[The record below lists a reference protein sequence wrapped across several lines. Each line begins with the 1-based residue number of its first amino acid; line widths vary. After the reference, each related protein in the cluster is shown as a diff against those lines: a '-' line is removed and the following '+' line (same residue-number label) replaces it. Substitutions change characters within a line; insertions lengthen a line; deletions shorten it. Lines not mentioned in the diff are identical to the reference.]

1 MFLRVRLASLSLHVG
16 FFFVSVSGYCVKLLR
31 LLVLVAQLC
40 RGPGLRGVQLQAR
53 FSPQPVPPPDVV
65 TVSKKATDAI
75 CTVLTATSR
84 GRARNQGQLL
94 PVRGSGLLSKG
105 HRAHRGHHRMW
116 RGQGHTSGGQS
127 VRERSGPSDLCCFP
141 VGRHQRRRAGCRRPA
156 KTPAVPSASARDAY
170 HSASPGMSL
179 VAPAAATPA
188 PQLRARSLSPRK
200 CGRGRGPSGGRPAPA
215 GRRAGP
221 AASPPAPSGL
231 ASRVSPRPRAT
242 LPAVR
247 SAVWSQGRRR
257 KRRPLCTAAPPPVSA
272 ASRGHPDRRGST
284 SCGCAGT
291 CPLPAVCGAACSH
304 VSARRLVGMGLCRG
318 ACSVPCVS
326 DTEAL
331 AAGRQ
336 LPLTCLLFPL
346 PNKVLMLTRSFSWE
360 EWAHFLCRLQ
370 PVNTGCLFTW
380 VCPRQ
385 HFTISSMYFCVCLV
399 KFTPKCPTFWGL
411 AVNGTVLIPAPRVC
425 CWVHPAGR
433 PPWPCIP

>member
-1 MFLRVRLASLSLHVG
+1 MPRLLHLVQSFLWGSVMFLRVRLASLSLHVG

-170 HSASPGMSL
+170 HSASPACLWWPPQQPPQRRSSERGVCHRKRA
-179 VAPAAATPA
+179 VAATGPQEDGLRLPAAV
-188 PQLRARSLSPRK
+188 RAQRPRLPRPPGWPLVSP
-200 CGRGRGPSGGRPAPA
+200 
-215 GRRAGP
+215 
-221 AASPPAPSGL
+221 
-231 ASRVSPRPRAT
+231 PRPRRLC
-242 LPAVR
+242 LPFALR
-247 SAVWSQGRRR
+247 CGRRGD
-257 KRRPLCTAAPPPVSA
+257 AGSAP
-272 ASRGHPDRRGST
+272 
-284 SCGCAGT
+284 
-291 CPLPAVCGAACSH
+291 AC
-304 VSARRLVGMGLCRG
+304 
-318 ACSVPCVS
+318 
-326 DTEAL
+326 
-331 AAGRQ
+331 
-336 LPLTCLLFPL
+336 
-346 PNKVLMLTRSFSWE
+346 
-360 EWAHFLCRLQ
+360 LCRL
-370 PVNTGCLFTW
+370 
-380 VCPRQ
+380 
-385 HFTISSMYFCVCLV
+385 
-399 KFTPKCPTFWGL
+399 
-411 AVNGTVLIPAPRVC
+411 
-425 CWVHPAGR
+425 AG
-433 PPWPCIP
+433 PS

>member
-127 VRERSGPSDLCCFP
+127 VRERSGPSDLCCYP

-170 HSASPGMSL
+170 HSASPT
-179 VAPAAATPA
+179 AATPA
-188 PQLRARSLSPRK
+188 PQLRARSLSPRT
-200 CGRGRGPSGGRPAPA
+200 CGRGHGPSGGRPAPA
-215 GRRAGP
+215 AAVRAQRPRLPRPPGWPLVSPPDPGRLCLPFALRCGRRGDAGSAP
-221 AASPPAPSGL
+221 A
-231 ASRVSPRPRAT
+231 
-242 LPAVR
+242 
-247 SAVWSQGRRR
+247 
-257 KRRPLCTAAPPPVSA
+257 C
-272 ASRGHPDRRGST
+272 
-284 SCGCAGT
+284 
-291 CPLPAVCGAACSH
+291 
-304 VSARRLVGMGLCRG
+304 
-318 ACSVPCVS
+318 
-326 DTEAL
+326 
-331 AAGRQ
+331 
-336 LPLTCLLFPL
+336 
-346 PNKVLMLTRSFSWE
+346 
-360 EWAHFLCRLQ
+360 LCRL
-370 PVNTGCLFTW
+370 
-380 VCPRQ
+380 
-385 HFTISSMYFCVCLV
+385 
-399 KFTPKCPTFWGL
+399 
-411 AVNGTVLIPAPRVC
+411 
-425 CWVHPAGR
+425 AG
-433 PPWPCIP
+433 PS

>member
-1 MFLRVRLASLSLHVG
+1 MAWAGPHVG
-16 FFFVSVSGYCVKLLR
+16 RAERQGTLWAKRPLLFPSWTTSAEAGGLPQASEDPR
-31 LLVLVAQLC
+31 SPLGL
-40 RGPGLRGVQLQAR
+40 GPGRLPLGV
-53 FSPQPVPPPDVV
+53 P
-65 TVSKKATDAI
+65 
-75 CTVLTATSR
+75 
-84 GRARNQGQLL
+84 
-94 PVRGSGLLSKG
+94 
-105 HRAHRGHHRMW
+105 
-116 RGQGHTSGGQS
+116 
-127 VRERSGPSDLCCFP
+127 RSS
-141 VGRHQRRRAGCRRPA
+141 H
-156 KTPAVPSASARDAY
+156 PSA
-170 HSASPGMSL
+170 
-179 VAPAAATPA
+179 AAQSEESVTANV
-188 PQLRARSLSPRK
+188 RS
-200 CGRGRGPSGGRPAPA
+200 
-215 GRRAGP
+215 
-221 AASPPAPSGL
+221 
-231 ASRVSPRPRAT
+231 RPRAQRPR
-242 LPAVR
+242 LPRPPGWPLVSPPDPGDSACR
-247 SAVWSQGRRR
+247 S
-257 KRRPLCTAAPPPVSA
+257 LCGVVAGETQEAPPPVSA

-304 VSARRLVGMGLCRG
+304 VSARRPVGMGLCRG

>member
-170 HSASPGMSL
+170 HSASP
-179 VAPAAATPA
+179 AAATPA
-188 PQLRARSLSPRK
+188 PQLRARSLSPQT

-215 GRRAGP
+215 AAVRAQRPRLPRPPGWP
-221 AASPPAPSGL
+221 LVSP
-231 ASRVSPRPRAT
+231 PRPRRLC
-242 LPAVR
+242 LPFALRCGRRGDAGSAGR
-247 SAVWSQGRRR
+247 SAPP
-257 KRRPLCTAAPPPVSA
+257 RPRLSLPPRGAILTGAAAPRA
-272 ASRGHPDRRGST
+272 AVLARAPCQRSVAQRAVMSLHAVQSGRV
-284 SCGCAGT
+284 CA
-291 CPLPAVCGAACSH
+291 A
-304 VSARRLVGMGLCRG
+304 
-318 ACSVPCVS
+318 
-326 DTEAL
+326 
-331 AAGRQ
+331 
-336 LPLTCLLFPL
+336 
-346 PNKVLMLTRSFSWE
+346 
-360 EWAHFLCRLQ
+360 
-370 PVNTGCLFTW
+370 
-380 VCPRQ
+380 
-385 HFTISSMYFCVCLV
+385 
-399 KFTPKCPTFWGL
+399 GL
-411 AVNGTVLIPAPRVC
+411 AVFPVFRILRPWPRVGSSLS
-425 CWVHPAGR
+425 PAY
-433 PPWPCIP
+433 CFLCQTKS

>member
-127 VRERSGPSDLCCFP
+127 VRERSGPSDLCCYP

-188 PQLRARSLSPRK
+188 PQLRARSLSPRT

-215 GRRAGP
+215 AAVRAQRPRLPRPPGWPLVSPPDPGRLCLPFALRCGRRGDAGS
-221 AASPPAPSGL
+221 AGRSAP
-231 ASRVSPRPRAT
+231 PRPRLS
-242 LPAVR
+242 LPPRGAILTG
-247 SAVWSQGRRR
+247 A
-257 KRRPLCTAAPPPVSA
+257 AAPHA
-272 ASRGHPDRRGST
+272 AVLARAPCQRSVAQR
-284 SCGCAGT
+284 
-291 CPLPAVCGAACSH
+291 AVMSLH
-304 VSARRLVGMGLCRG
+304 
-318 ACSVPCVS
+318 
-326 DTEAL
+326 
-331 AAGRQ
+331 
-336 LPLTCLLFPL
+336 
-346 PNKVLMLTRSFSWE
+346 
-360 EWAHFLCRLQ
+360 
-370 PVNTGCLFTW
+370 
-380 VCPRQ
+380 
-385 HFTISSMYFCVCLV
+385 
-399 KFTPKCPTFWGL
+399 
-411 AVNGTVLIPAPRVC
+411 AV
-425 CWVHPAGR
+425 
-433 PPWPCIP
+433 

>member
-170 HSASPGMSL
+170 HSASPACLWWPPQQPPQRRSSERGVCHRERA
-179 VAPAAATPA
+179 VAATGPQEDGLRLPAAV
-188 PQLRARSLSPRK
+188 RAQRPRL
-200 CGRGRGPSGGRPAPA
+200 PRPP
-215 GRRAGP
+215 GWP
-221 AASPPAPSGL
+221 LVSPPDPGD
-231 ASRVSPRPRAT
+231 
-242 LPAVR
+242 
-247 SAVWSQGRRR
+247 SACCS
-257 KRRPLCTAAPPPVSA
+257 LCGVVTGETQEAPPPVSA

-304 VSARRLVGMGLCRG
+304 VSARRLVGTGLCRG

>member
-1 MFLRVRLASLSLHVG
+1 MPRLLHFVQSFLWGSVMFLRVRLASLSLHVG

-170 HSASPGMSL
+170 HSASP
-179 VAPAAATPA
+179 AAATPA
-188 PQLRARSLSPRK
+188 PQLRARSLSPRT
-200 CGRGRGPSGGRPAPA
+200 CGRGHGPSGGRPAPA
-215 GRRAGP
+215 AAVRAQRPRLPRPPGWPLVSPPDPGRLCLPFALRCGRRGDAGS
-221 AASPPAPSGL
+221 AGRSAP
-231 ASRVSPRPRAT
+231 PRPRLS
-242 LPAVR
+242 LPPRGAILTG
-247 SAVWSQGRRR
+247 A
-257 KRRPLCTAAPPPVSA
+257 AAPRA
-272 ASRGHPDRRGST
+272 AVLARAPCQRSVAQR
-284 SCGCAGT
+284 
-291 CPLPAVCGAACSH
+291 AVMSLH
-304 VSARRLVGMGLCRG
+304 
-318 ACSVPCVS
+318 
-326 DTEAL
+326 
-331 AAGRQ
+331 
-336 LPLTCLLFPL
+336 
-346 PNKVLMLTRSFSWE
+346 
-360 EWAHFLCRLQ
+360 
-370 PVNTGCLFTW
+370 
-380 VCPRQ
+380 
-385 HFTISSMYFCVCLV
+385 
-399 KFTPKCPTFWGL
+399 
-411 AVNGTVLIPAPRVC
+411 AV
-425 CWVHPAGR
+425 
-433 PPWPCIP
+433 

>member
-127 VRERSGPSDLCCFP
+127 VRERSGPSDLCCYP

-179 VAPAAATPA
+179 VAPRSSHPSAAAQSEESVTANVRSRPRA
-188 PQLRARSLSPRK
+188 LRRTACACR
-200 CGRGRGPSGGRPAPA
+200 RP
-215 GRRAGP
+215 AGP

-231 ASRVSPRPRAT
+231 ASRVSPRPRAA

-257 KRRPLCTAAPPPVSA
+257 KRPRLSLPPRGAILTGAAAPRA
-272 ASRGHPDRRGST
+272 AVLARAPCQRSVAQRAVMSLHAVQSGRV
-284 SCGCAGT
+284 CA
-291 CPLPAVCGAACSH
+291 A
-304 VSARRLVGMGLCRG
+304 
-318 ACSVPCVS
+318 
-326 DTEAL
+326 
-331 AAGRQ
+331 
-336 LPLTCLLFPL
+336 
-346 PNKVLMLTRSFSWE
+346 
-360 EWAHFLCRLQ
+360 
-370 PVNTGCLFTW
+370 
-380 VCPRQ
+380 
-385 HFTISSMYFCVCLV
+385 
-399 KFTPKCPTFWGL
+399 GL
-411 AVNGTVLIPAPRVC
+411 AVFPVFRILRPWPRVGSSLS
-425 CWVHPAGR
+425 PAY
-433 PPWPCIP
+433 CFLCQTKS

>member
-127 VRERSGPSDLCCFP
+127 VRERSGPSDLCCYP
-141 VGRHQRRRAGCRRPA
+141 VGRHQRRRAGRRRPA

-188 PQLRARSLSPRK
+188 PQLRARSLSPRT
-200 CGRGRGPSGGRPAPA
+200 CGRGHGPSGGRPAPA
-215 GRRAGP
+215 AAVRAQRPRLPRPPGWP
-221 AASPPAPSGL
+221 LVSP
-231 ASRVSPRPRAT
+231 PRPRAA

-257 KRRPLCTAAPPPVSA
+257 KRPRLSLPPRGAILTGAAAPRA
-272 ASRGHPDRRGST
+272 AVLARAPCQRSVAQR
-284 SCGCAGT
+284 
-291 CPLPAVCGAACSH
+291 AVMSLH
-304 VSARRLVGMGLCRG
+304 
-318 ACSVPCVS
+318 
-326 DTEAL
+326 
-331 AAGRQ
+331 
-336 LPLTCLLFPL
+336 
-346 PNKVLMLTRSFSWE
+346 
-360 EWAHFLCRLQ
+360 
-370 PVNTGCLFTW
+370 
-380 VCPRQ
+380 
-385 HFTISSMYFCVCLV
+385 
-399 KFTPKCPTFWGL
+399 
-411 AVNGTVLIPAPRVC
+411 AV
-425 CWVHPAGR
+425 
-433 PPWPCIP
+433 

>member
-170 HSASPGMSL
+170 HSASP
-179 VAPAAATPA
+179 AAATPA
-188 PQLRARSLSPRK
+188 PQLRARSLSPRT
-200 CGRGRGPSGGRPAPA
+200 CGRGHGPSGGRPAPA

-221 AASPPAPSGL
+221 AASPAAPSGL

-257 KRRPLCTAAPPPVSA
+257 KRPRLSLPPRGAILTGAAAPRA
-272 ASRGHPDRRGST
+272 AVLARAPCQRSVAQR
-284 SCGCAGT
+284 
-291 CPLPAVCGAACSH
+291 AVMSLHAVQSG
-304 VSARRLVGMGLCRG
+304 
-318 ACSVPCVS
+318 
-326 DTEAL
+326 
-331 AAGRQ
+331 
-336 LPLTCLLFPL
+336 
-346 PNKVLMLTRSFSWE
+346 
-360 EWAHFLCRLQ
+360 
-370 PVNTGCLFTW
+370 W
-380 VCPRQ
+380 VCAA
-385 HFTISSMYFCVCLV
+385 
-399 KFTPKCPTFWGL
+399 GL
-411 AVNGTVLIPAPRVC
+411 AVFPVFRILRPWPRVGSSLS
-425 CWVHPAGR
+425 PAY
-433 PPWPCIP
+433 CFLCQTKS